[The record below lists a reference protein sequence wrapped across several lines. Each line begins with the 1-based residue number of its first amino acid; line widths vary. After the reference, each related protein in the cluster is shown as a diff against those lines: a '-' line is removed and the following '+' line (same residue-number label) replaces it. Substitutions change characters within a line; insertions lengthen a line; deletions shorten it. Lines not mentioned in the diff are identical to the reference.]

1 MGGHPKFRF
10 LSSTIWPLLTAGR
23 TQIQYPHW
31 ARSWHYAII
40 SWFLAH
46 LQNFLHSISF
56 EKFWK
61 AYANETKSTCVRVR
75 ALVISLKVFWWTKTE
90 RSFHQML
97 PFLKLE
103 NSVKIR
109 IHEYSPLT
117 SLWRETRDE
126 CPPIDFG
133 YEENAAPGTFSV
145 CLQPCSASHFQ
156 EWERHEE
163 RWDRGQGWALLGG
176 VQGGVSSFLTLSPS
190 HWPWAKAIR
199 WAFGKHDHD
208 LLWGSMDR
216 LNQLLK
222 TVSVWRI
229 PSRESWAPGLRS
241 SSVVTWLWA
250 PISLPCTSSVLW
262 WNKADI

>member
-31 ARSWHYAII
+31 ARSWLYAII

-61 AYANETKSTCVRVR
+61 AYANETKSMCVRVR

-90 RSFHQML
+90 RSFHQTL

-109 IHEYSPLT
+109 INEYSPLT

-126 CPPIDFG
+126 CPPIYFG
-133 YEENAAPGTFSV
+133 MRSMQHLEPSLSVSGLALPPNSESEKGTSFAWRGTGGASV
-145 CLQPCSASHFQ
+145 HF
-156 EWERHEE
+156 WHCPHLIGHEL
-163 RWDRGQGWALLGG
+163 RQSDGLLGNMTMICSG
-176 VQGGVSSFLTLSPS
+176 EAWT
-190 HWPWAKAIR
+190 
-199 WAFGKHDHD
+199 D
-208 LLWGSMDR
+208 
-216 LNQLLK
+216 
-222 TVSVWRI
+222 
-229 PSRESWAPGLRS
+229 
-241 SSVVTWLWA
+241 
-250 PISLPCTSSVLW
+250 
-262 WNKADI
+262 